1 LWCIYYD
8 PLLCHLQKLE
18 LGYEV
23 SGQKIIDIYNNKV
36 EKNSVNIPCMAYM
49 DDTTI
54 ITNNKHNIEKMLK
67 HVNEFNILNDIQINK
82 EKSELLL
89 RKINKNKVK
98 KTRNRIVADFL

>member
-1 LWCIYYD
+1 
-8 PLLCHLQKLE
+8 
-18 LGYEV
+18 
-23 SGQKIIDIYNNKV
+23 
-36 EKNSVNIPCMAYM
+36 
-49 DDTTI
+49 
-54 ITNNKHNIEKMLK
+54 MLK